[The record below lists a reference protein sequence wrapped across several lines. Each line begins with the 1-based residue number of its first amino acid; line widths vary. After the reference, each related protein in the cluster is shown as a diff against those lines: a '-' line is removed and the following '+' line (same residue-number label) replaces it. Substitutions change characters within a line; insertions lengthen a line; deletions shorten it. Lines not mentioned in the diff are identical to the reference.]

1 MGLIRSFAAA
11 WQVPELKRRMSYVLF
26 ALALQVVAIHIPVPG
41 ITGREMD
48 KIFSGSLGAAVGLID
63 LFSGGAL
70 KNFSVVAMGILPYI
84 NASIIMQLMTVAIP
98 ELEKKSKEGGE
109 SGRRE
114 INRITRLLTLFLAL
128 FQGILLVI
136 TLRSQGALFV
146 GVSGLPLIIK
156 MSQIVIAITAG
167 SAFLMWLGDS
177 ITEKGIGNGVSI
189 IIFGNILVRL
199 PAEFS
204 NLFTLTSAGSV
215 NLFQIIALIVVF
227 VAVTAFVVALVEA
240 VRKVPVQHARRVVS
254 GGKVTQGGSTFLP
267 FKVNTAGVMPI
278 IFAMA
283 LLAMPQMFVNAPG
296 KVGQIFQTLNKW
308 LMPDLTWTGLF
319 ASFIYTLV
327 IIFFTYFYTAV
338 MMNIPDMSDNLK
350 KWNAFVPGIRPGK
363 DTTQYLDKVMTRITL
378 AGAIALAFV
387 ALIQYLAPA
396 ILRIPS
402 SAFSLYGGTSLLI
415 VVGVA
420 LETMKAIEAQL
431 MMRHYEG
438 FIK

>member
-1 MGLIRSFAAA
+1 
-11 WQVPELKRRMSYVLF
+11 VPELKRRMGYVLF
-26 ALALQVVAIHIPVPG
+26 ALALQVLAIHIPVPG
-41 ITGREMD
+41 ISGQEMD
-48 KIFSGSLGAAVGLID
+48 KLFSGSLGSALGLID

-114 INRITRLLTLFLAL
+114 INKITRLLTLALAL
-128 FQGILLVI
+128 FQGVLLVG
-136 TLRSQGALFV
+136 TLRSQGGLFV
-146 GVSGLPLIIK
+146 GLEGPLLYLK
-156 MSQIVIAITAG
+156 MAQIVLAITAG
-167 SAFLMWLGDS
+167 SAFLLWLGDS
-177 ITEKGIGNGVSI
+177 ITAKGIGNGVSI
-189 IIFGNILVRL
+189 IIFGNILVSL
-199 PAEFS
+199 PAQFAR
-204 NLFTLTSAGSV
+204 LFTLTKAGAVS
-215 NLFQIIALIVVF
+215 LFQIVALIVVF
-227 VAVTAFVVALVEA
+227 IAVTAFVVAMVEA
-240 VRKVPVQHARRVVS
+240 IRKVPVQHARRVVS

-296 KVGQIFQTLNKW
+296 KVGHIFQVLNKW

-378 AGAIALAFV
+378 AGAFFLAFV

-396 ILRIPS
+396 ILQIPPA
-402 SAFSLYGGTSLLI
+402 AFSLYGGTSLLI

>member
-1 MGLIRSFAAA
+1 
-11 WQVPELKRRMSYVLF
+11 V
-26 ALALQVVAIHIPVPG
+26 
-41 ITGREMD
+41 T
-48 KIFSGSLGAAVGLID
+48 
-63 LFSGGAL
+63 
-70 KNFSVVAMGILPYI
+70 
-84 NASIIMQLMTVAIP
+84 
-98 ELEKKSKEGGE
+98 
-109 SGRRE
+109 
-114 INRITRLLTLFLAL
+114 
-128 FQGILLVI
+128 
-136 TLRSQGALFV
+136 TLRSQAGLFV
-146 GVSGLPLIIK
+146 GVGGFPLIIK
-156 MSQIVIAITAG
+156 MTQIVIAITAG

-199 PAEFS
+199 PSEFT
-204 NLFTLTSAGSV
+204 NLFTLAHAGAVSM
-215 NLFQIIALIVVF
+215 FQILALIVVF

-240 VRKVPVQHARRVVS
+240 TRKVPVQHARRVVS

-283 LLAMPQMFVNAPG
+283 LLAMPQMLTTAPG
-296 KVGQIFQTLNKW
+296 KIGAWMRVLNKW
-308 LMPDLTWTGLF
+308 LLPDLTWTGLVAAIF
-319 ASFIYTLV
+319 YTLV

-363 DTTQYLDKVMTRITL
+363 DTTVYLDKIMTRITL
-378 AGAIALAFV
+378 AGALALAAV
-387 ALIQYLAPA
+387 ALIQYIAPA
-396 ILRIPS
+396 ALKIPVA
-402 SAFSLYGGTSLLI
+402 AFSLYGGTSLLI
-415 VVGVA
+415 VVQVA